1 MFIVVSSELIISAW
15 MTEPGVDSGD
25 RLAKPPVHHSEPAS
39 SPSPATKTTRI
50 RFLDQ
55 LSPDAQK
62 AYHDEQERRREEKK
76 NKIEEVGESETRIER
91 VEQPPASM
99 LASQT
104 AENTQYNRQHTRDTA
119 VVSSAPGGEAEGLTN
134 GHQEQEPGPG
144 PPQPA
149 QGPSEPGAQAPRFVD
164 IQTRY
169 REQVSTP
176 GRLAS
181 SISNMISSSGTDHPE
196 PPVSGSRHG
205 R

>member
-25 RLAKPPVHHSEPAS
+25 RLAAPPLNHSEPAS
-39 SPSPATKTTRI
+39 SPATKTTRI

-119 VVSSAPGGEAEGLTN
+119 VVSSAPGGTF
-134 GHQEQEPGPG
+134 PG
-144 PPQPA
+144 
-149 QGPSEPGAQAPRFVD
+149 
-164 IQTRY
+164 
-169 REQVSTP
+169 
-176 GRLAS
+176 
-181 SISNMISSSGTDHPE
+181 
-196 PPVSGSRHG
+196 GSRG
-205 R
+205 T